1 MDLNELLFQHQ
12 IALIRSAEAPAR
24 CVCSAFDLVRH
35 YETRIARHRRELGV
49 AAYPR
54 WSSEPCPG
62 AA

>member
-1 MDLNELLFQHQ
+1 
-12 IALIRSAEAPAR
+12 LIRSAEAPAR